1 MLAWLGNIL
10 YWLGSGIAVLFLAM
24 DVASLVWGE
33 GDRATTIIF
42 GFLMAVL
49 SWLAGWALRY
59 VLTGRR

>member
-10 YWLGSGIAVLFLAM
+10 YWLGCGIAVFFLVM
-24 DVASLVWGE
+24 GLASLVWGE
-33 GDRATTIIF
+33 GDRATAIIF
-42 GFLMAVL
+42 EFMMAVL